1 MADTGLDLEY
11 HYSPSKWS
19 HRYSPDDVID
29 AHIKFIE
36 DNTKTAKWCLEVE
49 TDICYGKTQNQKLDV
64 YIDKNTNKKGSP
76 IFVYIH
82 GGYWQALSREISG
95 FMAPPLAQAGAT
107 VVAIGYDLAPT
118 ASMDEIVLQV
128 KRAMAFIFKLAKER
142 QSSGIYLCGH
152 SAGAHLAA
160 MMLTSEFE
168 EDDAFDCELIKG
180 AVLVSGIYD
189 LRPLVT
195 TSINEP
201 LKLTREDAWRF
212 SPSNFINEIARM
224 CQSREINLAVGE
236 YDPPEFRRQTG
247 EMEKSLRDK
256 GVKTKY
262 YDIPD
267 TDHFNIVEK
276 LHNAKY
282 TLTQACLE
290 MMGLL
295 K

>member
-1 MADTGLDLEY
+1 MADKGLDLEY
-11 HYSPSKWS
+11 HYSPSRWS

-29 AHIKFIE
+29 AHIKFME
-36 DNTKTAKWCLEVE
+36 DHTKTAKWCLEVE
-49 TDICYGKTQNQKLDV
+49 TDICYGKTQNQKIDV
-64 YIDKNTNKKGSP
+64 YIDKKTNKKGSP
-76 IFVYIH
+76 IFAYLH
-82 GGYWQALSREISG
+82 GGYWQALSREDSG
-95 FMAPPLAQAGAT
+95 FLAPPLAQAGAT
-107 VVAIGYDLAPT
+107 IVTIGHDLAPT

-128 KRAMAFIFKLAKER
+128 KRALAFIFKLAKER

-160 MMLTSEFE
+160 MMLMSEFE

-180 AVLVSGIYD
+180 AVLISGIYD

-195 TSINEP
+195 TYVNEP

-224 CQSREINLAVGE
+224 SQSREVILAVAE
-236 YDPPEFRRQTG
+236 YDPPEYRRQTG

-276 LHNAKY
+276 LHNANY
-282 TLTQACLE
+282 TLTQV
-290 MMGLL
+290 
-295 K
+295 KYSSYY